1 MSSAKTSTEPARA
14 RFGASAWIIVIA
26 LVAGLLLGG
35 LTAATPYE
43 DELSAITGTV
53 GGLWLDALKMVVIP
67 LVVAL
72 LVKGVVSG
80 ASLAGE
86 GRLTVRALAWFG
98 CLYVLSAVIG
108 ALLMPAFL
116 ALYPLSPGAAGA
128 IRAGFS
134 AVDPA
139 SVQGS
144 VASISDFLRSF
155 IPSNPFAAAASG
167 SILQI
172 VVFTLAFAVA
182 LARLDEARR
191 APVVGFFNGVCDAL
205 LIVIGWVL
213 LLAPV
218 GVFALA
224 FVAGAASGNGL
235 FGALLHFIVLYVA
248 VGVVIL
254 ALGYGVALLAARFP
268 LTAFAKAMAPTQAIA
283 FSTQSSTGS
292 LPAMLVS
299 ARNLGVRERTVDI
312 ALPMAAALFRVTGP
326 AMNIAV
332 VIFVANTLGMP
343 LSAGAYV
350 AGIAIAS
357 IASIS
362 APGLPGQVSY
372 FTSIAPISMAMG
384 VPIAPLGMLIAV
396 EPVPDMFRTVA
407 NVTMDVAVTG
417 AVDRSGGDNLKS

>member
-1 MSSAKTSTEPARA
+1 LSAAKASIRT
-14 RFGASAWIIVIA
+14 RFGAGAWITVIA
-26 LVAGLLLGG
+26 LVAGLLCGG
-35 LTAATPYE
+35 FSVGTSLAA
-43 DELSAITGTV
+43 ELSAVAGTV

-80 ASLAGE
+80 ASLAAE

-98 CLYVLSAVIG
+98 GLYVLSAALG
-108 ALLMPAFL
+108 ALLMPGLL
-116 ALYPLSPGAAGA
+116 AIYPLSPEAAGA

-139 SVQGS
+139 SVRGS
-144 VASISDFLRSF
+144 VASVSDFIRSF
-155 IPSNPFAAAASG
+155 IPSNPFAAAAEG

-182 LARLDEARR
+182 LATLDEARR

-213 LLAPV
+213 QLAPL
-218 GVFALA
+218 GVFSLA
-224 FVAGAASGNGL
+224 FVAGAASGAGL
-235 FGALLHFIVLYVA
+235 FGAVLHFIILYVA
-248 VGVVIL
+248 VALVVLVL
-254 ALGYGVALLAARFP
+254 AYAVALAAAGFALP
-268 LTAFAKAMAPTQAIA
+268 AFAKAMAPTQAIA

-299 ARNLGVRERTVDI
+299 ARELGVSDRSIDI
-312 ALPMAAALFRVTGP
+312 VLPMAAALFRVTGP

-332 VIFVANTLGMP
+332 VIFVATTLGMP
-343 LSAGAYV
+343 LGAGAYV

-357 IASIS
+357 VASIS

-396 EPVPDMFRTVA
+396 EPVPDMFRTVG
-407 NVTMDVAVTG
+407 NVTMDVAVAG
-417 AVDRSGGDNLKS
+417 AVDRAARRKAAGS